1 MDIIYLRQLRVDALI
16 GVWDWE
22 RCIRQTLIMDIELGT
37 DMRAAGGSDDLA
49 DTVDYQAVCDRITSF
64 TRESDFHLIEAL
76 GAGIVDT
83 IRREFEVPWM
93 RLSITKQGV
102 LKQVR
107 EVGIV
112 IERGDRGTGDAG

>member
-22 RCIRQTLIMDIELGT
+22 RCIRQTLIMDVELGA
-37 DMRAAGGSDDLA
+37 DMAAAGRSDDLA

-64 TRESDFHLIEAL
+64 TRESEFQLIEAL
-76 GAGIVDT
+76 GEGIVET
-83 IRREFEVPWM
+83 IRREFGVPWM

-112 IERGDRGTGDAG
+112 IERGERRD